1 MCVKPEVDAA
11 MRQHSHALS
20 LLFDCPAGGLAET
33 YEVKHLLGSGSA
45 GDTWLCRDRLSG
57 ELLAVKLMKRPIP
70 PLMGTNIMREVKIGA
85 QLGKGHLN
93 IVKPRE
99 LILTR

>member
-1 MCVKPEVDAA
+1 
-11 MRQHSHALS
+11 
-20 LLFDCPAGGLAET
+20 
-33 YEVKHLLGSGSA
+33 
-45 GDTWLCRDRLSG
+45 
-57 ELLAVKLMKRPIP
+57 
-70 PLMGTNIMREVKIGA
+70 MGTNIMREVKIGA

>member
-1 MCVKPEVDAA
+1 MMGTNIMREALLMCYNSVI
-11 MRQHSHALS
+11 SH
-20 LLFDCPAGGLAET
+20 CCG
-33 YEVKHLLGSGSA
+33 
-45 GDTWLCRDRLSG
+45 CRDRASG
-57 ELLAVKLMKRPIP
+57 ELLAVKLMQRPIP
-70 PLMGTNIMREVKIGA
+70 PMMGTNIMREVKIGA

>member
-1 MCVKPEVDAA
+1 MLCVSVTAV
-11 MRQHSHALS
+11 
-20 LLFDCPAGGLAET
+20 
-33 YEVKHLLGSGSA
+33 Y
-45 GDTWLCRDRLSG
+45 RDKATG
-57 ELLAVKLMKRPIP
+57 ELLAVKLMQRPIP

>member
-1 MCVKPEVDAA
+1 MRIRAPDHRTVQCVLVA
-11 MRQHSHALS
+11 
-20 LLFDCPAGGLAET
+20 FVWYGG
-33 YEVKHLLGSGSA
+33 
-45 GDTWLCRDRLSG
+45 R
-57 ELLAVKLMKRPIP
+57 
-70 PLMGTNIMREVKIGA
+70 